1 MKNNSRL
8 FTNELLFLMVLLL
21 ISFST
26 VAQQKNRPPNIIYIL
41 ADDLGYGDLGCYGQ
55 TKIKTP
61 NIDQLAVRGKKFTSF
76 YAGSTVCAPSRAAL
90 MTGLHTGHVSVR
102 GNGEFPLPKEE
113 KILPEYLKE
122 KGYVNGMMGKWGLGL
137 PSTSGSPEQR
147 GWDYFSGHVHHV
159 EGHYQHPDSA
169 WQIQGNQLNK
179 IRIPGGQYANEWFTN
194 EALNFIRNEKDRPFF
209 LYLSFT
215 LPHAELVVPDA
226 FLQPYLNAAGESL
239 FAPETAHAPGQ
250 HYGPQRFPKAAYA
263 AMITQMDTY
272 VGNVVNEVS
281 KLGLTDNTI
290 IIFTSDNGTH
300 QEGGRKRSDAMDYFK
315 SSGPLNGIKR
325 DLYEG
330 GIRVPFIV
338 QWPGVIE
345 AGTSTDL
352 PAANWDIVST
362 FCSLAGIQVPDTD
375 GISLAPVWLNKAR
388 QSLLK
393 KMQNRPFYWE
403 FYEQGYKQAVR
414 KGNWK
419 AIRYYQGVHPVRTE
433 LYNLETDPGE
443 NHDVSS
449 THQDL
454 VKEMETQLEKL
465 RKPSDNPAFQIK

>member
-26 VAQQKNRPPNIIYIL
+26 VAQQKNQPPNIIYIL

-90 MTGLHTGHVSVR
+90 ITGLHTGHVSVR

-137 PSTSGSPEQR
+137 PTTSGSPEQR

-215 LPHAELVVPDA
+215 LPHAELVVPDQ
-226 FLQPYLNAAGESL
+226 FLRPYLNANGESL

-250 HYGPQRFPKAAYA
+250 HYGPQAFPKAAYA
-263 AMITQMDTY
+263 AMITQMDSY
-272 VGNVVNEVS
+272 VGKVVDEVS

-315 SSGPLNGIKR
+315 SSGPLKGIKR

-419 AIRYYQGVHPVRTE
+419 AIRYYQGVNPVRTE

-443 NHDVSS
+443 NKNLSS
-449 THQDL
+449 ANQQL
-454 VKEMETQLEKL
+454 VKELEAEMEKL
-465 RKPSDNPAFQIK
+465 RKPASNPAFQIK